1 MSLPRTAPLA
11 TFTAAPLV
19 TFAQQDAGLTTNRA
33 TREVEGLI
41 VPFGPAG
48 FTAAGL
54 LTFRPGSL
62 SWHPDVRRVKLLV
75 EHDQV
80 RSVGHAVELR
90 EVTEPVPGIWGR
102 FRVAEGPE
110 GDRVLDEVEDGR
122 RDGFSVGCQLD
133 AATHDRLTRARGGQA
148 VAGSGQLRETSTVS
162 IPAFDDARGQLVTAS
177 GLGGLTTMTTPQP
190 GQPGAPDPAAPAP
203 ASPEP
208 AAPAPAPT
216 TPPTP
221 APTDPGAPQGQA
233 PVTPAAAALTTGT
246 GSGPRSVRAAAGAHH
261 VVTAEPSIYTF
272 DGAGHSLMRDAWAA
286 RVNGDHEAMQRINRF
301 NAQLADGNAMATALL
316 VTASGAY
323 AAGSGALTT
332 AAPGDPIPS
341 PADRG
346 DAGIPASF
354 LPQRTDQFR
363 QAVDAGRPLVSRLPS
378 IRLTNATPFVIPRE
392 GEFSGVGPHTEGT
405 PHRAPGTLTLGDGV
419 AVPQAYSG
427 YYELTRELV
436 DASNPAID
444 RIALRAMLRD
454 YRRETEQLAVDTIE
468 TVAPTIGSVNT
479 AMELR
484 AALVGFV
491 DDDGFGADFVAASKT
506 ALAALYADVDTTGRP
521 MIATAGNAPT
531 ATSGRAGYTGAG
543 IDGTEIVRVPRITA
557 GRAYGIR
564 SEGILWGESN
574 VQQFRFEEV
583 QGPGL
588 IALALWAYAVCAILD
603 ADDILGVDVDAIV

>member
-208 AAPAPAPT
+208 AAPAPAP
-216 TPPTP
+216 
-221 APTDPGAPQGQA
+221 
-233 PVTPAAAALTTGT
+233 
-246 GSGPRSVRAAAGAHH
+246 
-261 VVTAEPSIYTF
+261 
-272 DGAGHSLMRDAWAA
+272 
-286 RVNGDHEAMQRINRF
+286 
-301 NAQLADGNAMATALL
+301 
-316 VTASGAY
+316 
-323 AAGSGALTT
+323 
-332 AAPGDPIPS
+332 
-341 PADRG
+341 
-346 DAGIPASF
+346 
-354 LPQRTDQFR
+354 
-363 QAVDAGRPLVSRLPS
+363 
-378 IRLTNATPFVIPRE
+378 
-392 GEFSGVGPHTEGT
+392 
-405 PHRAPGTLTLGDGV
+405 
-419 AVPQAYSG
+419 
-427 YYELTRELV
+427 
-436 DASNPAID
+436 
-444 RIALRAMLRD
+444 
-454 YRRETEQLAVDTIE
+454 
-468 TVAPTIGSVNT
+468 
-479 AMELR
+479 
-484 AALVGFV
+484 
-491 DDDGFGADFVAASKT
+491 SK
-506 ALAALYADVDTTGRP
+506 V
-521 MIATAGNAPT
+521 
-531 ATSGRAGYTGAG
+531 
-543 IDGTEIVRVPRITA
+543 
-557 GRAYGIR
+557 
-564 SEGILWGESN
+564 
-574 VQQFRFEEV
+574 
-583 QGPGL
+583 
-588 IALALWAYAVCAILD
+588 
-603 ADDILGVDVDAIV
+603 